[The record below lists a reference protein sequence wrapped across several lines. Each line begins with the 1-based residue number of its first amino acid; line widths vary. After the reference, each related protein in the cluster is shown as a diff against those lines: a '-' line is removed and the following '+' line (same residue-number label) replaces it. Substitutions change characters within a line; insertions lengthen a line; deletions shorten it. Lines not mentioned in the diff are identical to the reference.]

1 MLHHVNDVYTNFSW
15 PTLKYYT
22 DWHDVDEETRTAIA
36 RGGYWCR
43 ENEDGVTR
51 LNLDGWNTPTTTRDI
66 VAYKDKNSTPVLR
79 VEFYMS
85 CLNLWICQITEE

>member
-1 MLHHVNDVYTNFSW
+1 MVKMSYYADYSN
-15 PTLKYYT
+15 YT

-36 RGGYWCR
+36 HGGYWCR

-66 VAYKDKNSTPVLR
+66 VTSRCCTIQTKKNKHHSPSN
-79 VEFYMS
+79 EG
-85 CLNLWICQITEE
+85 E